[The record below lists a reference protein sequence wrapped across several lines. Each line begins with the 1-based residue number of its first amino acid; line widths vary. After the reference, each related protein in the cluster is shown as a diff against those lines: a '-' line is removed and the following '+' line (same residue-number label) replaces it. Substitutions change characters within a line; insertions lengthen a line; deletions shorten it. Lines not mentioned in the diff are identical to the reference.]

1 MIGLGAVALAAALSL
16 SPVDLFSEA
25 VQASIRAKVQEAC
38 EVVDTAAMGREWVD
52 FARGL
57 DSEADGKQAYVGF
70 LKERYEYNIGRL
82 NEAYGLDAQSFTE
95 LTSMNFKSLDRARKA
110 VVEDDAQMLGMLREI
125 VVRVSQEGLAQCK
138 PRHD

>member
-16 SPVDLFSEA
+16 SPVDVFSEA
-25 VQASIRAKVQEAC
+25 VQTSIRAKVQQAC
-38 EVVDTAAMGREWVD
+38 EAVDTAAMGREWVD
-52 FARGL
+52 FTRGL

-95 LTSMNFKSLDRARKA
+95 LTSMNFKSLDRTRKA
-110 VVEDDAQMLGMLREI
+110 VVEDDTAFLFSLREI
-125 VVRVSQEGLAQCK
+125 VDRVSREAVSRC
-138 PRHD
+138 R